1 MVTKLV
7 SRGLEDE
14 LKINNLGTVKTFTE
28 VYREYYSDINK
39 YILRLTNWD
48 NEAVAE
54 DLTQEVFVKV
64 LTKAEEKF
72 TPGTNFKGWVYKIAR
87 NAVIVYMRKK
97 SNLGYNNISFD
108 TIYTANGSNYNFSGL
123 IQDNYNFVQDLENLG
138 YSSRDNQNPEEL
150 VGEKMEAERLN
161 SRIYSIFK
169 DRTYKSCSWE
179 DYVEPLELEL
189 QGYTCQ
195 EIAEL
200 MNISRNAVLLRLH
213 RGRKIIKDSGID
225 LTRLS

>member
-1 MVTKLV
+1 MVYKFRLMVTKLV

-97 SNLGYNNISFD
+97 SNLGYYNI
-108 TIYTANGSNYNFSGL
+108 I
-123 IQDNYNFVQDLENLG
+123 QDLENLG

>member
-1 MVTKLV
+1 MVYKFRLMVTKLV

-54 DLTQEVFVKV
+54 DLT
-64 LTKAEEKF
+64 
-72 TPGTNFKGWVYKIAR
+72 
-87 NAVIVYMRKK
+87 
-97 SNLGYNNISFD
+97 
-108 TIYTANGSNYNFSGL
+108 
-123 IQDNYNFVQDLENLG
+123 QDNYNFVQDLENLG